1 MASTPSV
8 DYRNNFFEIANLT
21 RIHGEPT
28 FESIRTLQHEIL
40 INAQCVH
47 SDLGGGAHGHVG
59 LVLRPQEYA
68 LHSNAA
74 YRRPTHPGPLIV
86 PAGTTNHMLNTLR
99 EQHRERVRVFQ
110 EVEGIKQALRQQI
123 VTAIEPQYLEAF
135 RDTMT
140 GRIALPVHEL
150 IRNLYNLYGK
160 VTPQQLQEQDDKV
173 RQMTYDPINP
183 IDGIFTAVDDLVS
196 YADAAGSPYSQPQVI
211 NLA

>member
-1 MASTPSV
+1 MTSAPSV

-21 RIHGEPT
+21 RVHGEPT
-28 FESIRTLQHEIL
+28 FESIRTLQREIL

-47 SDLGGGAHGHVG
+47 SDLGGGAHGHLG
-59 LVLRPQEYA
+59 LVLRPQEYG

-74 YRRPTHPGPLIV
+74 YRRPTHPGPLNV
-86 PAGTTNHMLNTLR
+86 PAGTTNHMSNTLR
-99 EQHRERVRVFQ
+99 EQHRERVRVFR
-110 EVEGIKQALRQQI
+110 EVEGIEQALRQQI

-160 VTPQQLQEQDDKV
+160 VTPQ
-173 RQMTYDPINP
+173 
-183 IDGIFTAVDDLVS
+183 
-196 YADAAGSPYSQPQVI
+196 
-211 NLA
+211 